1 MRYEPVATACS
12 FEPKSRRE
20 KIMKLQRAGHQIA
33 RVAIVGLLATP
44 ALAVTSSMAFAAG
57 TSPSTHGCYVQ
68 WWNTAWVAKCAPATA
83 TSNYSARVDRSGQS
97 DYAGP
102 FREVKKGASA
112 TFDSGEALWSV
123 HSKNTYVLSRG

>member
-1 MRYEPVATACS
+1 MR
-12 FEPKSRRE
+12 
-20 KIMKLQRAGHQIA
+20 LQHAGRQVV
-33 RVAIVGLLATP
+33 RLVIVGLLAAP
-44 ALAVTSSMAFAAG
+44 AVAVTSSVAFAAG
-57 TSPSTHGCYVQ
+57 KSATTHGCYVQ
-68 WWNTAWVAKCAPATA
+68 WWNTAWVAKCDPATA

-102 FREVKKGASA
+102 FREVKKGSSA